1 MSHTKD
7 GFGPRA
13 PKFPYYDVPASDAGM
28 YDGRPTRGNG
38 AKSPRKPAK
47 LRSNSDQPV
56 SGMPASA
63 TRDQPR
69 IRRMAGTRRNTNANR
84 RNGGGGMYD
93 SSVMREGMMG

>member
-13 PKFPYYDVPASDAGM
+13 PKFFHFDAPDSTAGL
-28 YDGRPTRGNG
+28 YDGRPTSTR

-47 LRSNSDQPV
+47 LRSNSDP
-56 SGMPASA
+56 SS
-63 TRDQPR
+63 RH
-69 IRRMAGTRRNTNANR
+69 AGTRRNTMSNR

-93 SSVMREGMMG
+93 SSVFKEGMMG

>member
-7 GFGPRA
+7 GFGPRT
-13 PKFPYYDVPASDAGM
+13 PKFFAFDVPDKTAGM
-28 YDGRPTRGNG
+28 YDGRPTNTR

-47 LRSNSDQPV
+47 LRSNSHMPV

-63 TRDQPR
+63 TCEQPR
-69 IRRMAGTRRNTNANR
+69 IRRMAGTRRDTNANR